1 MEKSAGQARIFD
13 NNDRS
18 ILSKSIVKQ
27 GSAGWH
33 GVPTHQTHIRTCDLE
48 LPRGL
53 GTVKCGTSQ
62 AIFIKVPVAD
72 FAGKFFEVRY
82 FLNVVVSSAHTL
94 VSSISIAVP
103 ANFVQQA
110 GNCPVT
116 HCAHTHGSYLFYLR
130 NTRLT

>member
-33 GVPTHQTHIRTCDLE
+33 GVPAHQTHIRTCDLE

-53 GTVKCGTSQ
+53 ATVKCGMSHATFVEVQ
-62 AIFIKVPVAD
+62 VAD
-72 FAGKFFEVRY
+72 YLGKYFEVRY
-82 FLNVVVSSAHTL
+82 FLNVIVSSAHT
-94 VSSISIAVP
+94 
-103 ANFVQQA
+103 
-110 GNCPVT
+110 
-116 HCAHTHGSYLFYLR
+116 
-130 NTRLT
+130 